1 MIQPILEAISRKLFS
16 VFGYQ
21 NHMEEIK
28 QGLQEPC
35 FFLTPLAPTDR
46 HVFGNRHYRQHGFLI
61 QYFPKSKTDLRREC
75 YAVAERLMQC
85 LEWITLEGEERP
97 IRGTNLHYEIAGD
110 VLQFFVDYDFFV
122 RKVRQD
128 DTEEAALMEV
138 MQRAQQVKG

>member
-1 MIQPILEAISRKLFS
+1 MTQRILEAISRKLFAI
-16 VFGYQ
+16 FGYP

-35 FFLTPLAPTDR
+35 FFLMPMAPTDR
-46 HVFGNRHYRQHGFLI
+46 HFFGNRHYRQHGFLI
-61 QYFPKSKTDLRREC
+61 QYFPENETGLRREC
-75 YAVAERLMQC
+75 YAVAEKLMQC

-97 IRGTNLHYEIAGD
+97 IRGTNLHYQIVDD

-122 RKVRQD
+122 RKIPQGG
-128 DTEEAALMEV
+128 TEETALMEV